1 LVNEPIIQEETE
13 QQEIDGPAKRSNA
26 FSEKDLQDQF
36 NEIILEFEAKGL
48 HHEALIL
55 KEPFDFH
62 GHEITLK
69 ISNEALESTFER
81 MRSDL
86 LSSLRDHLQNDHIVL
101 KSVIIEPDKKDMLY
115 TDKEKFEHLKKKY
128 PALKDLQDK
137 FGLDPE
143 F

>member
-1 LVNEPIIQEETE
+1 MV
-13 QQEIDGPAKRSNA
+13 GPPKRSNA
-26 FSEKDLQDQF
+26 FSEIELQDQF
-36 NEIILEFEAKGL
+36 NAIIMDFEAKGL